1 MQTRR
6 LRRIVVH
13 DLARSLLTVV
23 HPNSRGALMHTTDA
37 LKAALKENLIQRGL
51 RALHGQLAFVHRGRI
66 VQLAVDESLYRGP
79 FVTVLE
85 QGRIVREFR
94 AHDGTYD
101 WNAIANAIVDVA
113 EGRSATHG
121 RSGARTGAE
130 GVNRKLA
137 DDLKAMLGPGASPLT
152 IEPSAATPGRVRV
165 KLSEIELDPLA
176 VLQLFAALARALP
189 EPAHAH

>member
-1 MQTRR
+1 
-6 LRRIVVH
+6 
-13 DLARSLLTVV
+13 
-23 HPNSRGALMHTTDA
+23 MHGTDA
-37 LKAALKENLIQRGL
+37 LKAALRDNLLRRGL
-51 RALHGQLAFVHRGRI
+51 RPLHGQLAFVHKGRI
-66 VQLAVDESLYRGP
+66 VELSVDESLYRGP
-79 FVTVLE
+79 FVSVLE
-85 QGRIVREFR
+85 QRRTVREFR
-94 AHDGTYD
+94 AHHGSYD

-121 RSGARTGAE
+121 RSGVRTAAE
-130 GVNRKLA
+130 GINRKLA

-176 VLQLFAALARALP
+176 VIQLFAALARALP